1 MLLQGRCAD
10 ALPTLLT
17 GYRDFRATGAEVRT
31 PSYLAILGEA
41 YTQSARFEDARKV
54 LDEGL
59 TVAAKNDD
67 RCHQAEL
74 YRLQGELVLAQSP
87 EQVDAAEQCFGR
99 AIETARGQGSRA
111 WELRATISLCR
122 LWRRLGATARPRMR
136 CRPFTALTR
145 KVSIH
150 LI

>member
-1 MLLQGRCAD
+1 M
-10 ALPTLLT
+10 LLT

-41 YTQSARFEDARKV
+41 YTRYARFEDGSKL

-87 EQVDAAEQCFGR
+87 EQVDAAEQSFGK
-99 AIETARGQGSRA
+99 AIETARGQGSR
-111 WELRATISLCR
+111 WELRATISMCR
-122 LWRRLGATARPRMR
+122 LWQRLGRNREAHDTAVGRLRHLCGR
-136 CRPFTALTR
+136 LQYTGSREAAALLDTMC
-145 KVSIH
+145 
-150 LI
+150 